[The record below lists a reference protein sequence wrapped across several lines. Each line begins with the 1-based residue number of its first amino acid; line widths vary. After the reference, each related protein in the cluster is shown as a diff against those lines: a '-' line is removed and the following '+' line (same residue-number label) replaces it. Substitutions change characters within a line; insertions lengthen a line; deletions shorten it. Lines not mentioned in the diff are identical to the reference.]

1 MPKKKTHKLVV
12 NYTIPYFVFGIVSG
26 EKGFVVSNE
35 LNSLLELKLRLFNQI
50 ELIISGNAKSF
61 ETFSFKPEDSGVIY
75 SLISISSKTGS
86 LIEPYRNLDYF
97 LVVSGTES
105 PTINK
110 KQIIENI
117 KSPLILAFSEIV
129 IKAKKEKEIFQEIL
143 QQIWI

>member
-1 MPKKKTHKLVV
+1 MSV
-12 NYTIPYFVFGIVSG
+12 
-26 EKGFVVSNE
+26 
-35 LNSLLELKLRLFNQI
+35 LKMWTKIRLFNQI